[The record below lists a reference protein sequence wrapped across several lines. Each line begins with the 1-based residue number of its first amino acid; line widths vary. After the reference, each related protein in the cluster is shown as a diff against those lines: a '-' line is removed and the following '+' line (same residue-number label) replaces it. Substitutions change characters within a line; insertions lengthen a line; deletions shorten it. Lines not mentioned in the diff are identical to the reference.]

1 MTTIK
6 RSLLAFF
13 AIAGLLSNANSAR
26 AQQSVELIMDNFT
39 SSVVSQTNTLIN
51 NAAIES
57 SMRNAHSK
65 SGAKVN
71 NTKADLSYTPSRQL
85 QQRTVKDLG
94 AKLSS
99 RNAAAGQAFENTLGP
114 GKTDY
119 SQLFA
124 QMVKDSGLPANNAA
138 TALAAYLEIGYMIV
152 NDVRANGAITAAMD
166 RALQQQAAGILGQN
180 KALTSQSAIAKLGEE
195 LKLQA
200 VVLYLGWQSS
210 LKTPQIGQFRTGIA
224 QQFKAL
230 GLDLSQVNLT
240 TRGFVKK

>member
-57 SMRNAHSK
+57 SMRNARSK
-65 SGAKVN
+65 SGAKV

-99 RNAAAGQAFENTLGP
+99 RNAAAGQAFENALGP